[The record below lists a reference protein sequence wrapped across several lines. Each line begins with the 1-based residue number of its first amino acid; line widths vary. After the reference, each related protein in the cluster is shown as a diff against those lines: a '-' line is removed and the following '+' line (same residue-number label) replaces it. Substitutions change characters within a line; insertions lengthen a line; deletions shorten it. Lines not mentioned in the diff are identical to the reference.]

1 MQGDTELSG
10 LASSRLAADSC
21 SSLGEVHLPI
31 FNQVDGVFFL
41 SHSNKSLLRKLLV
54 DSGGLLLALQPLAC
68 DAADED
74 DERPAECGRLLSD
87 WFSSPPSG
95 LTSRLHSL
103 YFSLL
108 VGCLSSLM
116 GGVKTEPGSKHCG
129 PASLL
134 SVGRSGFSPPLC
146 KRPRLAD
153 VCAYALADSDLVLL
167 LDDGTRVLAS
177 RVAVVG
183 GDGTCG
189 VGSEYFR
196 GLLRGGF
203 GEAQGED
210 AIRIRDVSRGMLLPV
225 LHYLHGC
232 RLTEDAGEHDGGRCQ
247 VLDRLVLEG
256 LGASVAETGE
266 DAVFQDT
273 ALGQM
278 MMGACR
284 FLVTALQR
292 ELEDLCV
299 SLLLSRSAGAAAK
312 SDNLESA
319 EESLANRTSELE
331 LTGVDVH
338 PENSTGQKAS
348 CVPQPAGD
356 LPSCGASR
364 RAGGG
369 ASAASDDKTIQSVAK
384 SSSVLDPGGL
394 RPAGG
399 GALVHLLPQLYW
411 FSQRYSYPALGRA
424 CLSLLLGGHDR
435 PRTLWS
441 ASEAGGCLRRLA
453 READCTETLKQD
465 LLRLAT
471 AALS

>member
-1 MQGDTELSG
+1 MTYLTS
-10 LASSRLAADSC
+10 LTLFSS
-21 SSLGEVHLPI
+21 
-31 FNQVDGVFFL
+31 Q
-41 SHSNKSLLRKLLV
+41 SNKSLLRKLLV
-54 DSGGLLLALQPLAC
+54 DSGGLLLALQPLTC
-68 DAADED
+68 DADDED
-74 DERPAECGRLLSD
+74 DEHPAQCGRLLSD
-87 WFSSPPSG
+87 WFNSPLSG

-103 YFSLL
+103 YFALL

-116 GGVKTEPGSKHCG
+116 GGVKTELGRKRFS

-134 SVGRSGFSPPLC
+134 SVGRNGFSPPLC

-153 VCAYALADSDLVLL
+153 VCPYALADSDLVLL
-167 LDDGTRVLAS
+167 LDDGTHVPAS

-203 GEAQGED
+203 GEAQTEE
-210 AIRIRDVSRGMLLPV
+210 AIRIKDVSAGMLLPV

-232 RLTEDAGEHDGGRCQ
+232 CLTEDTRERDGGRCQ
-247 VLDRLVLEG
+247 VLDRLVFEG
-256 LGASVAETGE
+256 LGVPLTETGE
-266 DAVFQDT
+266 DVMFQNT

-299 SLLLSRSAGAAAK
+299 SLLLSRSAGAAARAAAK

-331 LTGVDVH
+331 LTGVDVQL
-338 PENSTGQKAS
+338 ENSAGQKAVS

-356 LPSCGASR
+356 QQPSGTDR
-364 RAGGG
+364 GGGGG
-369 ASAASDDKTIQSVAK
+369 ARSTSDDKTIQSISK
-384 SSSVLDPGGL
+384 SGSVPHPGGL
-394 RPAGG
+394 RPGG
-399 GALVHLLPQLYW
+399 GAAWVNLLPQLYW

-471 AALS
+471 AAVS

>member
-1 MQGDTELSG
+1 M
-10 LASSRLAADSC
+10 
-21 SSLGEVHLPI
+21 
-31 FNQVDGVFFL
+31 
-41 SHSNKSLLRKLLV
+41 
-54 DSGGLLLALQPLAC
+54 DSGGLLLALQPLAS
-68 DAADED
+68 DED
-74 DERPAECGRLLSD
+74 DEPPAQCGRLLSD
-87 WFSSPPSG
+87 WFNSPLSG

-116 GGVKTEPGSKHCG
+116 GGVKTELGRKHFS
-129 PASLL
+129 PASPL

-153 VCAYALADSDLVLL
+153 VCPYALAASDLVLL
-167 LDDGTRVLAS
+167 LDDGTHVPAS

-189 VGSEYFR
+189 VSSEYFR

-203 GEAQGED
+203 GEAQAEE
-210 AIRIRDVSRGMLLPV
+210 AIRIKDVSTGMLLPV

-232 RLTEDAGEHDGGRCQ
+232 RLTEDTREHDGGRCQ
-247 VLDRLVLEG
+247 VLDRLLLEG
-256 LGASVAETGE
+256 LGVSLTETGE
-266 DAVFQDT
+266 DVAFQNT

-299 SLLLSRSAGAAAK
+299 SLLLSRSAGAAARAAAK
-312 SDNLESA
+312 SDNPESA

-331 LTGVDVH
+331 LTGVDVR
-338 PENSTGQKAS
+338 PENSAGQKAAS
-348 CVPQPAGD
+348 RVPQPAAD
-356 LPSCGASR
+356 QQPSGTSQS
-364 RAGGG
+364 AGGG
-369 ASAASDDKTIQSVAK
+369 ASSTSEDKTIQSVSK
-384 SSSVLDPGGL
+384 SSSALDPGGL
-394 RPAGG
+394 RPGGG
-399 GALVHLLPQLYW
+399 GALVNLLPQLYW

-435 PRTLWS
+435 PRTPWS

-465 LLRLAT
+465 VLRLAT

>member
-1 MQGDTELSG
+1 MAYLTSFT
-10 LASSRLAADSC
+10 
-21 SSLGEVHLPI
+21 I
-31 FNQVDGVFFL
+31 FFSQ
-41 SHSNKSLLRKLLV
+41 SNKSLLRKLLV
-54 DSGGLLLALQPLAC
+54 DSSGLLLALQPLAC
-68 DAADED
+68 ATADGADGADGADEH
-74 DERPAECGRLLSD
+74 PAECGRLLSD
-87 WFSSPPSG
+87 WFNSPLSG

-116 GGVKTEPGSKHCG
+116 GGVKTELGRKHFS

-153 VCAYALADSDLVLL
+153 VCPYALADSDLVLL
-167 LDDGTRVLAS
+167 LDDGTHVPAS

-189 VGSEYFR
+189 VSSEYFR

-203 GEAQGED
+203 GEAQREE
-210 AIRIRDVSRGMLLPV
+210 AIRIKDVSTGMLLPV

-232 RLTEDAGEHDGGRCQ
+232 RLTEDARGHDGGRCQ

-256 LGASVAETGE
+256 LGVSVAETAE
-266 DAVFQDT
+266 DVVFQNT

-299 SLLLSRSAGAAAK
+299 SLLLSRSTGSAARAAAK

-331 LTGVDVH
+331 LTGVDVQ
-338 PENSTGQKAS
+338 PENSTGQKVS

-356 LPSCGASR
+356 HTSSGTSQ

-369 ASAASDDKTIQSVAK
+369 ASSTSDDKTIQSVSK

-394 RPAGG
+394 RPGGG
-399 GALVHLLPQLYW
+399 GALVNLLPQLYW